1 MNLRTVSFV
10 EKNRLKLYYSGLH
23 GAKNGRKAQNNPPK
37 GLALQFSHF
46 QLVDPFL
53 KKQCVNSSKGSL
65 KGKKEKANSY
75 MLFNGLHICIASF
88 KTHTPNVSQIRKH

>member
-1 MNLRTVSFV
+1 MEQKMA
-10 EKNRLKLYYSGLH
+10 EKPKTTP
-23 GAKNGRKAQNNPPK
+23 QK

-88 KTHTPNVSQIRKH
+88 KTHTPKVSQIRKHWKALLLIIA